1 MDIDRNAPVIVEL
14 ETTVHAPI
22 EKVWRLHTDIDA
34 WPSWNPDVSSAR
46 LRGGLAVGATFDW
59 QTHGLVIASTV
70 AELVPGRRIVW
81 GGPAHGIEG
90 VHVWT
95 FEEIEGGVL
104 VRTRESW
111 AGAPVE
117 ADPEGMRAALEGSLR
132 SWLTALGQTA
142 PKQAAPKPAALRQ
155 TAG

>member
-1 MDIDRNAPVIVEL
+1 MPRS
-14 ETTVHAPI
+14 HC
-22 EKVWRLHTDIDA
+22 WRSAAGGACCGARRRRGRRGRRLPADGRERPARA
-34 WPSWNPDVSSAR
+34 WPSWNPGVSSAR
-46 LRGGLAVGATFDW
+46 LRGDLAVGATFDW

-70 AELVPGRRIVW
+70 AELVPGRRVVW

-95 FEEIEGGVL
+95 FEEIDGGVL

-111 AGAPVE
+111 AGPPVE

-132 SWLTALGQTA
+132 SWLAALTQTALKQT
-142 PKQAAPKPAALRQ
+142 R
-155 TAG
+155 

>member
-1 MDIDRNAPVIVEL
+1 MDIDRNAPVVVEL

-34 WPSWNPDVSSAR
+34 WPSWNPDISSAR
-46 LRGGLAVGATFDW
+46 LRGDLAVGATFDW
-59 QTHGLVIASTV
+59 ETHGLVIASTV
-70 AELVPGRRIVW
+70 AELVPGRRVVW
-81 GGPAHGIEG
+81 GGPAHGIDG

-95 FEEIEGGVL
+95 FEETDGGVL

-111 AGAPVE
+111 AGPPVE

-132 SWLTALGQTA
+132 AWL
-142 PKQAAPKPAALRQ
+142 AALER
-155 TAG
+155 TGDADERHSP